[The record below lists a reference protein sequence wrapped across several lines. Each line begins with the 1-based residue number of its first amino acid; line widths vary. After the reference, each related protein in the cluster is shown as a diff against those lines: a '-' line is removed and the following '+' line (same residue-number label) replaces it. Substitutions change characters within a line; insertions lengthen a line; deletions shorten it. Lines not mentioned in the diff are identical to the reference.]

1 MKIEYFLEL
10 ANQVIYGIS
19 RLSKGGHYASFCHFL
34 SISFFFFLPFSSTLS
49 PRSST
54 SLLSFSSIYSPLS
67 PRHCSTFTMDAPPL
81 TSSPVAIS
89 ASSLIAT
96 LHQTFSQSQYRS
108 LRLDSSSIIVIGPNI
123 DEPFVQGIWDHAYRR
138 SEDQSIIVL

>member
-1 MKIEYFLEL
+1 MC
-10 ANQVIYGIS
+10 ASPNQVIHQII
-19 RLSKGGHYASFCHFL
+19 RKKGGHYALLPQHLHFL
-34 SISFFFFLPFSSTLS
+34 FSIFFLFFFFFFSSTLL

-54 SLLSFSSIYSPLS
+54 SLFLSVYPST
-67 PRHCSTFTMDAPPL
+67 RHCSTSTMDAPPL

-123 DEPFVQGIWDHAYRR
+123 DEPFIQGIWDHAYRR
-138 SEDQSIIVL
+138 SEDQSIVVL